1 LIISRVIQIWVMT
14 VFFVS
19 PCATLISTFVHS
31 ATLQGCQTHFHWGP
45 YQHYVCL
52 QRASCNC

>member
-1 LIISRVIQIWVMT
+1 MT